1 MSVDQATRIHHNID
15 RHMAE
20 RPDNPAV
27 IDFDGRRLT
36 YRDYA
41 HAVAEAEA
49 VLTAAGVASGDRVLI
64 VAENCFAAIAF
75 VFACSRINA
84 WAVPVNARM
93 TGAELERIRQH
104 ATPRAVLY
112 TVQVSSDAQIHA
124 DADAARNV
132 EGGYGKVSV
141 STPFDSTPQPMEPGL
156 RQVGVVLYT
165 TGTTGAPKGVML
177 THGNLLFAGKASAEL
192 RDMTPTD
199 TVYGVL
205 PMTHVFG
212 LASMV
217 VAASHGGAC
226 IRLNPRF
233 SAEALYDALREDV
246 TILPAV
252 PQMHAHLMHY
262 TKAQGHAKLEGSGL
276 RYVSSGAA
284 PLDPAWKR
292 SAEAFYGI
300 PLQNGYG
307 MTETTAGVC
316 ATRNPIG
323 SPDVSVGYPLPGV
336 EIKLDESIG
345 GRSDG
350 VGEILTRGPHIMK
363 GYFRNPEE
371 TGKVLLSDGFLRTGD
386 LGRFDENGM
395 LHIVGRSK
403 ELILRSGFNVYPQEV
418 EKALNDHPAV
428 VLAAVVG
435 RTVEGGNEEVLAFV
449 QVDNRT
455 AVTEEELKA
464 HVADSLSS
472 YKRPSKIVISDKLPA
487 AATGKILK
495 NRLIE
500 TFRDQLDG

>member
-1 MSVDQATRIHHNID
+1 MSQDQVTRIHQNID
-15 RHMAE
+15 RHLAE

-41 HAVAEAEA
+41 AAVSEAEA
-49 VLTAAGVASGDRVLI
+49 VLRGARVVAGDRVLI
-64 VAENCFAAIAF
+64 VAENSLAAIAF
-75 VFACSRINA
+75 VFACSRLDA

-93 TGAELERIRQH
+93 TAAEMTRIRQH
-104 ATPRAVLY
+104 ATPRAVVF
-112 TVQVSSDAQIHA
+112 TVKASPDAETHA
-124 DADAARNV
+124 EADSADLLTGRFGTIAL
-132 EGGYGKVSV
+132 
-141 STPFDSTPQPMEPGL
+141 STPFDSTPEPVEPG
-156 RQVGVVLYT
+156 RGQVGVVLYT

-177 THGNLLFAGKASAEL
+177 TQGNLLFAGKASAEL

-233 SAEALYDALREDV
+233 GAEALYNALREDV

-262 TKAQGHAKLEGSGL
+262 TKAQGYTKLEGSGL

-292 SAEAFYGI
+292 NAEAFYGI

-316 ATRNPIG
+316 ATRNAIG
-323 SPDVSVGYPLPGV
+323 SPDVSVGYALPGV
-336 EIKLDESIG
+336 EIKLDEDIG

-371 TGKVLLSDGFLRTGD
+371 TEKVLLPDGFLRTGD
-386 LGRFDENGM
+386 LGRIDEDGM

-403 ELILRSGFNVYPQEV
+403 ELIIRSGFNVYPQEV

-449 QVDNRT
+449 QVGDPA
-455 AVTEEELKA
+455 AVSEDELKA
-464 HVADSLSS
+464 HIAESLSS
-472 YKRPSKIVISDKLPA
+472 YKRPSKIVITDRLPA

-500 TFRDQLDG
+500 TFRDQL

>member
-1 MSVDQATRIHHNID
+1 MSDIQATRIHHNID
-15 RHMAE
+15 RHLAE

-27 IDFDGRRLT
+27 IDFDGRRLS

-41 HAVAEAEA
+41 AAVTQAEA
-49 VLTAAGVASGDRVLI
+49 VLTEAGVVAGDRVLI
-64 VAENCFAAIAF
+64 VAENSLAAIAF
-75 VFACSRINA
+75 VFACSRLDA

-93 TGAELERIRQH
+93 TAAELERIRQH
-104 ATPRAVLY
+104 ATPRAVVY
-112 TVQVSSDAQIHA
+112 TVKASPDAAEHA
-124 DADAARNV
+124 KADAAQDL
-132 EGGYGKVSV
+132 EGAFGTVGF
-141 STPFDSTPQPMEPGL
+141 STSFDSAPQPVEPGIA
-156 RQVGVVLYT
+156 QVGVVLYT

-177 THGNLLFAGKASAEL
+177 THGNLLFAGKSSAEL

-199 TVYGVL
+199 TVYGAL

-226 IRLNPRF
+226 IRLQPRF
-233 SAEALYDALREDV
+233 SAEALYNALREDV

-262 TKAQGHAKLEGSGL
+262 TKAQGYTRLEGSGL

-316 ATRNPIG
+316 ATRNAIG
-323 SPDVSVGYPLPGV
+323 NPDVSVGYALPGV
-336 EIKLDESIG
+336 DIKLDEAIG
-345 GRSDG
+345 GQNDG

-371 TGKVLLSDGFLRTGD
+371 TEKVLLPDGFLRTGD
-386 LGRFDENGM
+386 LGKFDENGM

-403 ELILRSGFNVYPQEV
+403 ELIIRSGFNVYPQEV
-418 EKALNDHPAV
+418 EKALNDHPSV

-449 QVDNRT
+449 QVADPA
-455 AVTEEELKA
+455 AVTEDELKT
-464 HVADSLSS
+464 HVAGSLSS
-472 YKRPSKIVISDKLPA
+472 YKRPSKIVITDRLPA

-500 TFRDQLDG
+500 TFRDRL

>member
-1 MSVDQATRIHHNID
+1 MSQDQVTRIHQNID
-15 RHMAE
+15 RHLAE

-41 HAVAEAEA
+41 GAVLEAEA
-49 VLTAAGVASGDRVLI
+49 ALRGAGVLAGDRVLI
-64 VAENCFAAIAF
+64 VAENSLAAIAF
-75 VFACSRINA
+75 VFACSRLDA

-93 TGAELERIRQH
+93 TAAEMTRIRQH
-104 ATPRAVLY
+104 ATPRAVVF
-112 TVQVSSDAQIHA
+112 TVKASPDAETHA
-124 DADAARNV
+124 EADSADLLTGRFGTIAL
-132 EGGYGKVSV
+132 
-141 STPFDSTPQPMEPGL
+141 STHFDSTPEPVEPG
-156 RQVGVVLYT
+156 RGQVGVVLYT

-233 SAEALYDALREDV
+233 SAEALYNALREDV

-262 TKAQGHAKLEGSGL
+262 TKAQGYARLEGSGL

-292 SAEAFYGI
+292 NAEAFYGI

-316 ATRNPIG
+316 ATRNAIG
-323 SPDVSVGYPLPGV
+323 SPDVSVGYALPGV
-336 EIKLDESIG
+336 EIKLDEDIG

-371 TGKVLLSDGFLRTGD
+371 TEKVLLPDGFLRTGD
-386 LGRFDENGM
+386 LGRIDENGM

-403 ELILRSGFNVYPQEV
+403 ELIIRSGFNVYPQEV

-449 QVDNRT
+449 QVGDPA
-455 AVTEEELKA
+455 AVSEDELKA
-464 HVADSLSS
+464 HIAESLSS
-472 YKRPSKIVISDKLPA
+472 YKRPSKIVITDRLPA

-500 TFRDQLDG
+500 TFRDQL